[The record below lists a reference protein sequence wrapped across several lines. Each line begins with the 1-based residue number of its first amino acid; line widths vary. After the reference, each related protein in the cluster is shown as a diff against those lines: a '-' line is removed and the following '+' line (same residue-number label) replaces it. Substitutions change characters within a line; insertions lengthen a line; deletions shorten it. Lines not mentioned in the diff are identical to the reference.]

1 MSNVALILNNLN
13 EFKILLPLSKILKKK
28 NKVYFFV
35 EADKSR
41 KNKKLYL
48 IPSQNLVKKYATNQH
63 FFFF

>member
-41 KNKKLYL
+41 KIKNC
-48 IPSQNLVKKYATNQH
+48 T
-63 FFFF
+63 